1 MNRLI
6 AEVTIFSLF
15 RNSCWDSFL
24 KGLDCYKNLSK
35 FLIGVLSDKMMLVKY
50 VTANFLQIGCFCAPP
65 LIIEREIYSE
75 KRNTWRDSS

>member
-6 AEVTIFSLF
+6 AEVTIFSLL

-50 VTANFLQIGCFCAPP
+50 VTANFLQIGCFCALP